1 MAWKN
6 NALFLEILVITMTVQ
21 DRECR
26 GAATGK
32 WYCHY
37 SGRNEGCRD
46 VILSVYVGVSQKY
59 KGYSQEKGNF

>member
-32 WYCHY
+32 WYCSY
-37 SGRNEGCRD
+37 SGRNEG
-46 VILSVYVGVSQKY
+46 V
-59 KGYSQEKGNF
+59 EM